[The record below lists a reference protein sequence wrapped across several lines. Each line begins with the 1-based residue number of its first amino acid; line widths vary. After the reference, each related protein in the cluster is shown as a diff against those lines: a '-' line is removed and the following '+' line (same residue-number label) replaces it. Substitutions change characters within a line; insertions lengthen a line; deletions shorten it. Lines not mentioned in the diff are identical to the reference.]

1 MPYALRIENTS
12 GYGMDCHFC
21 NNHMCR
27 TACPLPYSSN
37 HTVLDYLHKVGVE
50 DNISFYQSRG
60 GKSDLILQLHWH
72 SDFDKSLQRH
82 LSGVVDMAFLDE
94 KAKVFEERENS
105 SISID
110 DCFNEF
116 KREEM
121 LDEDN
126 KWYCNKCKD
135 HVQATKQLEI
145 FKLPPILIINL
156 KRFKQGRAQMRFM
169 GMMGG
174 GAGQKIDVDIDFPLS
189 GLDLSEYVKGSPTQS
204 GQQMIYD
211 CYAVSNHY
219 GNMGFGHYTAFAVN
233 PQNKAW
239 YEFDDSRVTQIS
251 EHQVKQQVVSSAAYN
266 LFYRRRDWHENNL
279 ENGVEFDN
287 IALKPDLDMINKK

>member
-82 LSGVVDMAFLDE
+82 LSGVVDGNYVNAE
-94 KAKVFEERENS
+94 VNVFEERENS

-116 KREEM
+116 KKEEM

-135 HVQATKQLEI
+135 HVQATK
-145 FKLPPILIINL
+145 
-156 KRFKQGRAQMRFM
+156 
-169 GMMGG
+169 
-174 GAGQKIDVDIDFPLS
+174 
-189 GLDLSEYVKGSPTQS
+189 
-204 GQQMIYD
+204 
-211 CYAVSNHY
+211 
-219 GNMGFGHYTAFAVN
+219 
-233 PQNKAW
+233 
-239 YEFDDSRVTQIS
+239 
-251 EHQVKQQVVSSAAYN
+251 
-266 LFYRRRDWHENNL
+266 
-279 ENGVEFDN
+279 
-287 IALKPDLDMINKK
+287 